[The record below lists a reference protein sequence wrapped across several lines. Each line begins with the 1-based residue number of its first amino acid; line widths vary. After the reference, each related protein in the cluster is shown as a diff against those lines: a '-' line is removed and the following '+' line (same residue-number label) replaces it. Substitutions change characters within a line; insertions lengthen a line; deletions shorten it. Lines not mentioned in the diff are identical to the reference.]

1 MRGMH
6 LRLGLFVRRWNHMH
20 RRWAMT
26 TAPLR
31 GGLYAQRGHC
41 NFRKVTERWR

>member
-1 MRGMH
+1 MT
-6 LRLGLFVRRWNHMH
+6 LRIRLSLFVRRWNHRH

-26 TAPLR
+26 TAPER

-41 NFRKVTERWR
+41 QYRKLSERP